1 MRAITPPKQSTC
13 NKKVAKYILAT
24 NRIQSM
30 CCIFRP
36 AFLLVFSW
44 KSKKFE
50 ANFFKNMFFEVCTR
64 ALVDCFISKKMSF
77 FLSIHVFTYEIFF
90 WEYNSRP
97 AFWCKLKKPCFLL
110 KFSANFLLFCRKT
123 LKMTISTS
131 IWGAQH
137 PNPGQNKQ
145 HTMLF
150 TGHNNGSHTRL
161 GVTVIYF
168 FVWPQIKLKFGNF
181 FLFYPVTSS

>member
-1 MRAITPPKQSTC
+1 MYFLAFYSIGQNYFTNFFCKQRNNYTLMRAITPPKQSTC

-50 ANFFKNMFFEVCTR
+50 ANFFKKHVFWSLQQNAGGLFYFQKNE
-64 ALVDCFISKKMSF
+64 L
-77 FLSIHVFTYEIFF
+77 FLSIHVFTYEMFF

-137 PNPGQNKQ
+137 PNAGRNLQQ
-145 HTMLF
+145 VCL
-150 TGHNNGSHTRL
+150 
-161 GVTVIYF
+161 
-168 FVWPQIKLKFGNF
+168 QLK
-181 FLFYPVTSS
+181 